1 MKSRD
6 STTRF
11 FRDSAR
17 KKRFACRRTAGWVI
31 TDDMPT
37 PDDFSTYLAD
47 LLSGTYDCVDRI
59 SLRGYYPMGQ
69 TSGGV
74 LTWWNQLRPGVALTA
89 EHLRRMAGD
98 FGRRVNAYAD
108 KHGIPIHYCELGDK
122 TKHARAEQLR
132 PQDPNFQGVF
142 LILVA
147 KAPAL
152 VWQAKTN
159 RQGKLVLRRPKSWPL
174 VYHYHFHILDK
185 EWGHLT
191 IKMSGHPPFGL
202 QISLNGHEWVQRQA
216 QQEAI
221 AWVKEDN
228 CFVGGSDCAGLSRL
242 AEQLDGPAGLARL
255 AQVCDRWVYSA
266 CLCFA
271 LRREEQQRSQFR
283 YAYSGYQLEY
293 SRNLL
298 FKSGRRLDEVY
309 QGLIDRTRRLLDVPR
324 LKTIFGRKHRPH
336 QDRAGGG
343 RLEKILDRST
353 YDLTVFKLHFGK
365 LTLKLYDKGDR
376 VLRVEV
382 IVNNIAELRCGKRL
396 EKLPGMLERLQQMIV
411 EFLGVVQAAH
421 LSFLDGKQLDAL
433 ATPTV
438 RGQKRVAGV
447 DLQKPRMR
455 AVAEAV
461 VAVAV
466 SPDGFTADQLAGRVR
481 ARQGRARAGYQARQ
495 AAYDLRK
502 LRGKS
507 LVERIG
513 QSRRYRVRRPGI
525 RTLAGL
531 LVLREK
537 VLKPVLAGLC
547 RPKRGR
553 PPKTI
558 HVLDAHYQN
567 LQREMLATLQT
578 LKLAA

>member
-1 MKSRD
+1 ML
-6 STTRF
+6 
-11 FRDSAR
+11 
-17 KKRFACRRTAGWVI
+17 
-31 TDDMPT
+31 T
-37 PDDFSTYLAD
+37 PDDFSTYLGD
-47 LLSGTYDCVDRI
+47 LLSGIYDCVDRI

-69 TSGGV
+69 TSGGL
-74 LTWWNQLRPGVALTA
+74 LTWWNQLHPGLPLTA
-89 EHLRRMAGD
+89 EGLRKMAGD
-98 FGRRVNAYAD
+98 FGRRVNAYAH
-108 KHGIPIHYCELGDK
+108 KQGIPIHYCELGDK
-122 TKHARAEQLR
+122 TKHARAEKLR
-132 PQDPNFQGVF
+132 PSDPNFQGVF
-142 LILVA
+142 LILIA

-152 VWQAKTN
+152 VWQAKNN
-159 RQGKLVLRRPKSWPL
+159 RHGKLVLRRPKSWPL

-216 QQEAI
+216 QKQAI

-242 AEQLDGPAGLARL
+242 AEQLDGWAGLARL

-271 LRREEQQRSQFR
+271 LRQEEQQRSQFR

-336 QDRAGGG
+336 QDRAGGR

-382 IVNNIAELRCGKRL
+382 IVNNIEELRCGKRL
-396 EKLPGMLERLQQMIV
+396 DKLPGMLERLQRIVV

-421 LSFLDGKQLDAL
+421 LSFLEAKPLDEL
-433 ATPTV
+433 AMPTV
-438 RGQKRVAGV
+438 RGQRRMAGV

-455 AVAEAV
+455 AVA
-461 VAVAV
+461 VAVLALAAA
-466 SPDGFTADQLAGRVR
+466 PEGFTAEQMADRLR
-481 ARQGRARAGYQARQ
+481 AQQGRRMAGYHKRK
-495 AAYDLRK
+495 AAYDLAK

-507 LVERIG
+507 LVERMA
-513 QSRRYRVRRPGI
+513 SRRRYRVRHPGI
-525 RTLAGL
+525 RTLASML
-531 LVLREK
+531 ILREK
-537 VLKPVLAGLC
+537 VLKPVLAGVC

-553 PPKTI
+553 PPKNI
-558 HVLDAHYQN
+558 HVLDDHYLR

>member
-1 MKSRD
+1 
-6 STTRF
+6 
-11 FRDSAR
+11 
-17 KKRFACRRTAGWVI
+17 
-31 TDDMPT
+31 MPT
-37 PDDFSTYLAD
+37 PDDFSTYLGD
-47 LLSGTYDCVDRI
+47 LLCGTYDCVDRI

-69 TSGGV
+69 TSGGL
-74 LTWWNQLRPGVALTA
+74 LTWWNQLCPDVPLTA

-98 FGRRVNAYAD
+98 FGRRVNAYAE
-108 KHGIPIHYCELGDK
+108 KHDLPIHYCELGDK
-122 TKHARAEQLR
+122 TKPVRAEKLR

-142 LILVA
+142 ALLVA

-152 VWQAKTN
+152 VWQAKNN
-159 RQGKLVLRRPKSWPL
+159 RHGKLVLRRPKSWPL
-174 VYHYHFHILDK
+174 VYHYHFHIVDK
-185 EWGHLT
+185 QWGHLT

-216 QQEAI
+216 HAQSV

-228 CFVGGSDCAGLSRL
+228 CFVGGSDCAAISRL
-242 AEQLDGPAGLARL
+242 AEGLDGPTGLARL

-271 LRREEQQRSQFR
+271 LTQEQQRQSQFR

-298 FKSGRRLDEVY
+298 FKSGRQLDEVY

-365 LTLKLYDKGDR
+365 LTLKLYDKGER

-382 IVNNIAELRCGKRL
+382 IVNNIAELRCGKRV
-396 EKLPGMLERLQQMIV
+396 EKLPGMLARLQHMIV

-421 LSFLDGKQLDAL
+421 LSFLEAQPLDTL

-455 AVAEAV
+455 TVAEAV
-461 VAVAV
+461 VALAAR
-466 SPDGFTADQLAGRVR
+466 PGGFTAAQLAERVR
-481 ARQGRARAGYQARQ
+481 AQQGRPMAGYHPRQ

-502 LRGKS
+502 LRGKA
-507 LVERIG
+507 LVERIDG
-513 QSRRYRVRRPGI
+513 TRNYRVRRPGI

-531 LVLREK
+531 LILREK
-537 VLKPVLAGLC
+537 VLKPVLAGVA

-553 PPKTI
+553 PPKNI
-558 HVLDAHYQN
+558 HPLDHHYQK
-567 LQREMLATLQT
+567 LQCEMLAILQT